1 MRPYTLALTLSKV
14 CAMGACLPKSLTCG
28 EVNPNTKL
36 FNVCCG
42 GQVIIENSEVDGTD
56 KDGEEAE
63 RYTSTLRRQTRW
75 QRKDKGAPALA
86 VL

>member
-1 MRPYTLALTLSKV
+1 MG
-14 CAMGACLPKSLTCG
+14 AMGACFPKSPTCG

-42 GQVIIENSEVDGTD
+42 GQVIIEHSEVDGNSE
-56 KDGEEAE
+56 GEEPC
-63 RYTSTLRRQTRW
+63 YTIAH
-75 QRKDKGAPALA
+75 RKTKCEDKNASSLP

>member
-1 MRPYTLALTLSKV
+1 
-14 CAMGACLPKSLTCG
+14 MGACFPKTPTCG

-42 GQVIIENSEVDGTD
+42 GKVIIENSELDGVDGETND
-56 KDGEEAE
+56 E
-63 RYTSTLRRQTRW
+63 RCYTRR
-75 QRKDKGAPALA
+75 KNKEAPALD

>member
-1 MRPYTLALTLSKV
+1 
-14 CAMGACLPKSLTCG
+14 MGACFPKTPTCG

-42 GQVIIENSEVDGTD
+42 GKVVIENSELDGVDGENND
-56 KDGEEAE
+56 E
-63 RYTSTLRRQTRW
+63 RCYTRR
-75 QRKDKGAPALA
+75 KNKEAPALA

>member
-1 MRPYTLALTLSKV
+1 
-14 CAMGACLPKSLTCG
+14 MGACFPKTPTCG

-42 GQVIIENSEVDGTD
+42 GKVVIENSELDGVDGENS
-56 KDGEEAE
+56 GE
-63 RYTSTLRRQTRW
+63 RCYTRRKNKET
-75 QRKDKGAPALA
+75 PALA

>member
-1 MRPYTLALTLSKV
+1 MQ
-14 CAMGACLPKSLTCG
+14 AMGACFPKSPTCG

-42 GQVIIENSEVDGTD
+42 GQVIIEHSEVDGVNNNN
-56 KDGEEAE
+56 GEEE
-63 RYTSTLRRQTRW
+63 ENEQYTLRRQTGK
-75 QRKDKGAPALA
+75 QRKGKSAPALP